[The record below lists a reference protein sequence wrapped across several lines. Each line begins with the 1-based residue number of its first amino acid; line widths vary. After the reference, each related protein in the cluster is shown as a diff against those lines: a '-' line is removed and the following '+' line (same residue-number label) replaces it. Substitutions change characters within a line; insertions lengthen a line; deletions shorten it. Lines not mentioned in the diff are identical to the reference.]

1 MRLYHY
7 APKENTILREG
18 IKSISKIDSNLHSYV
33 KRVGSD
39 KKEDI
44 INWLEKTFKGRS
56 CAISCLTEPIVW
68 QGNDKVLKALVDRS
82 ILYSFELEGLINA
95 GLVES
100 IWCKD
105 GSEAS
110 GINEHFYQVTKEE
123 IDLSPLPWHK
133 CDSSKGLIFG
143 VIKHY
148 LLVLKDGVIPPEFIK
163 GER

>member
-7 APKENTILREG
+7 APKENTVFQEG

-44 INWLEKTFKGRS
+44 INWLEKTFAGRS
-56 CAISCLTEPIVW
+56 RAISCLTEPIVW
-68 QGNDKVLKALVDRS
+68 QGNDKVLKALVDKS
-82 ILYSFELEGLINA
+82 ILYSFELEDLINA

-110 GINEHFYQVTKEE
+110 GINEHFYQVSKDE
-123 IDLSPLPWHK
+123 IDMSPLPWHK
-133 CDSSKGLIFG
+133 CDASKGLIFG

-148 LLVLKDGVIPPEFIK
+148 LLVLKEGLIPAEFIK
-163 GER
+163 EEE

>member
-7 APKENTILREG
+7 APKENTVLQEG

-56 CAISCLTEPIVW
+56 RAISCLTEPIVW
-68 QGNDKVLKALVDRS
+68 QGHDRVLKAFVDKS
-82 ILYSFELEGLINA
+82 ILYSFELEDLIKA

-105 GSEAS
+105 SSEAS
-110 GINEHFYQVTKEE
+110 GINEHFYQVSKDE
-123 IDLSPLPWHK
+123 IDMSPLPWQK

-148 LLVLKDGVIPPEFIK
+148 MLVLKDGVIPAEFIRE
-163 GER
+163 ER

>member
-7 APKENTILREG
+7 APKENTVLEEG
-18 IKSISKIDSNLHSYV
+18 IKSISKIDRNLHSYV

-44 INWLEKTFKGRS
+44 INWLEKTFAGRS
-56 CAISCLTEPIVW
+56 RAISCLTEPISW
-68 QGNDKVLKALVDRS
+68 QGNDKVLKALVDKS
-82 ILYSFELEGLINA
+82 ILYSFELEDLINA

-110 GINEHFYQVTKEE
+110 GTNEQFYQVSKDE
-123 IDLSPLPWHK
+123 IDMSPLPWHK

-148 LLVLKDGVIPPEFIK
+148 MLVLKDGIIPAEFIK
-163 GER
+163 EER

>member
-7 APKENTILREG
+7 APKENTVLEEG
-18 IKSISKIDSNLHSYV
+18 IKSISKIDRNLRSYV

-44 INWLEKTFKGRS
+44 INWLEKTFAGRS
-56 CAISCLTEPIVW
+56 RAVSCLTEPISW
-68 QGNDKVLKALVDRS
+68 QGNDKVLKALVDKS
-82 ILYSFELEGLINA
+82 ILYSFELEDLINA
-95 GLVES
+95 GLVEG

-110 GINEHFYQVTKEE
+110 GTNEHFYQVSKDE
-123 IDLSPLPWHK
+123 IDMSPLAWHK

-148 LLVLKDGVIPPEFIK
+148 MLVLKDGIIPAEFIK
-163 GER
+163 EER

>member
-7 APKENTILREG
+7 APKENTILQEG
-18 IKSISKIDSNLHSYV
+18 IKSISKIDRNLHSYV

-44 INWLEKTFKGRS
+44 INWLEKTFAGRS
-56 CAISCLTEPIVW
+56 RAVSCLTEPIVW
-68 QGNDKVLKALVDRS
+68 QGHDKVLKTLVDRC
-82 ILYSFELEGLINA
+82 ILYSFELEDLINA

-110 GINEHFYQVTKEE
+110 GINEHFYQVSKEE
-123 IDLSPLPWHK
+123 IDMSPLPWHK

-148 LLVLKDGVIPPEFIK
+148 LLVLKDGIIPPEFIK
-163 GER
+163 EEE

>member
-7 APKENTILREG
+7 APKENTILQEG
-18 IKSISKIDSNLHSYV
+18 IKSISQIDSNLHSYV

-44 INWLEKTFKGRS
+44 INWLEKAFVGRS
-56 CAISCLTEPIVW
+56 RAVSCLTEPIAW
-68 QGNDKVLKALVDRS
+68 QGHDRVLKAIVDKS
-82 ILYSFELEGLINA
+82 ILYSFELEDLINA

-105 GSEAS
+105 GSESS
-110 GINEHFYQVTKEE
+110 GVNEHFYQVSKDE
-123 IDLSPLPWHK
+123 IDMAPLPWHK
-133 CDSSKGLIFG
+133 CDASKGLIFG

-148 LLVLKDGVIPPEFIK
+148 LLVLKEGLIPAEFIK
-163 GER
+163 EEE

>member
-7 APKENTILREG
+7 APKENTILQEG
-18 IKSISKIDSNLHSYV
+18 IKSISQIDSNLHSYV

-44 INWLEKTFKGRS
+44 INWLEKAFVGRS
-56 CAISCLTEPIVW
+56 RAVSCLTEPIAW
-68 QGNDKVLKALVDRS
+68 QGHDRVLKAIVDKS
-82 ILYSFELEGLINA
+82 ILYSFELEDLINA

-105 GSEAS
+105 GSESS
-110 GINEHFYQVTKEE
+110 GVNEHFYQVSKDE
-123 IDLSPLPWHK
+123 IDMAPLPWHK
-133 CDSSKGLIFG
+133 CDASKGLIFG

-163 GER
+163 EER

>member
-7 APKENTILREG
+7 APKENTVLEEG

-56 CAISCLTEPIVW
+56 RAISCLTEPIVW

-82 ILYSFELEGLINA
+82 ILYSFELEDLINA

-110 GINEHFYQVTKEE
+110 GINEYFYQVSKDE
-123 IDLSPLPWHK
+123 IDMTPLLWHK
-133 CDSSKGLIFG
+133 CDASKGLIFG

-148 LLVLKDGVIPPEFIK
+148 MLVLKDGVIPAEFIK
-163 GER
+163 EEE

>member
-7 APKENTILREG
+7 APKENTVLEEG
-18 IKSISKIDSNLHSYV
+18 IKSISKIDNNLHSYV

-44 INWLEKTFKGRS
+44 INWLEKTFAGRS
-56 CAISCLTEPIVW
+56 RAISCLTEPIVW
-68 QGNDKVLKALVDRS
+68 LGNDKVLKALVDKS
-82 ILYSFELEGLINA
+82 ILYSFELEDLINA

-110 GINEHFYQVTKEE
+110 GTNEHFYQVSKDE
-123 IDLSPLPWHK
+123 IDMSPLAWHK

-148 LLVLKDGVIPPEFIK
+148 MLVLKDGIIPAEFIK
-163 GER
+163 EER

>member
-7 APKENTILREG
+7 APKENTVLQEG

-33 KRVGSD
+33 NRVGSD

-44 INWLEKTFKGRS
+44 INWLEKTFVGRS
-56 CAISCLTEPIVW
+56 RAISCLTEPIGW
-68 QGNDKVLKALVDRS
+68 QGNDKVLKAIVDRS
-82 ILYSFELEGLINA
+82 ILYSFELEDLINA
-95 GLVES
+95 SLVES

-110 GINEHFYQVTKEE
+110 GINEHFYQVSKDE
-123 IDLSPLPWHK
+123 IDMSPLPWRK
-133 CDSSKGLIFG
+133 CDASKGLIFG

-148 LLVLKDGVIPPEFIK
+148 MIVLKEGIIPAEFIK
-163 GER
+163 EER

>member
-7 APKENTILREG
+7 APKENTVLEEG
-18 IKSISKIDSNLHSYV
+18 IKSISKIDRNLRSYV

-44 INWLEKTFKGRS
+44 INWLEKTFAGRS
-56 CAISCLTEPIVW
+56 RTISCLTEPISW
-68 QGNDKVLKALVDRS
+68 QGNDKVLKALVDKS
-82 ILYSFELEGLINA
+82 ILYSFELEDLINA

-110 GINEHFYQVTKEE
+110 GTNEHFYQVSKDE
-123 IDLSPLPWHK
+123 IDMSPLPWHK

-148 LLVLKDGVIPPEFIK
+148 MLVLKDGIIPAEFIK
-163 GER
+163 EEI

>member
-7 APKENTILREG
+7 APKENTVLEEG

-44 INWLEKTFKGRS
+44 INWLEKTFEGRS
-56 CAISCLTEPIVW
+56 RAISCLTEPIVW
-68 QGNDKVLKALVDRS
+68 QGNDRVLKALVDRS
-82 ILYSFELEGLINA
+82 ILYSFELEDLINA

-110 GINEHFYQVTKEE
+110 GVNENFYQVSKDE

-133 CDSSKGLIFG
+133 CNASKGLIFG

-148 LLVLKDGVIPPEFIK
+148 MLVLKDGIIPAEFIRE
-163 GER
+163 ER

>member
-7 APKENTILREG
+7 APKENTVLEEG
-18 IKSISKIDSNLHSYV
+18 IKSISKIDRNLHSYV

-44 INWLEKTFKGRS
+44 INWLEKTFAGRS
-56 CAISCLTEPIVW
+56 RTISCLTEPISW
-68 QGNDKVLKALVDRS
+68 QGNDKVLKALVDKS
-82 ILYSFELEGLINA
+82 ILYSFELEDLINA

-110 GINEHFYQVTKEE
+110 GTNEQFYQVSKDE
-123 IDLSPLPWHK
+123 IDMSPLPWHK
-133 CDSSKGLIFG
+133 CDSSKGLIFS

-148 LLVLKDGVIPPEFIK
+148 MLVLKDGIIPAEFIK
-163 GER
+163 EER